1 MDWPVHSCQS
11 PSNNNN
17 YFVQGTGT
25 RYTQTL
31 YRIRLRLYAPNQR
44 VPDVVVKVVD
54 QLPDPGVKTTHDDWY
69 AQAWETEFGAV
80 LFGNASEKETEEA
93 TITEVPIDDV
103 TTAHN
108 EAVITTSDKTSSGD
122 ISSFNLDVSD
132 NPYFMTPPPM
142 ESPQY
147 RPHYRL

>member
-1 MDWPVHSCQS
+1 MKIAFKDSIWTGPYIVVKVLSS
-11 PSNNNN
+11 NN
-17 YFVQGTGT
+17 YFVQSTGT

-31 YRIRLRLYAPNQR
+31 YRIRLKLYAPNLR
-44 VPDVVVKVVD
+44 VPDVIVKMVD
-54 QLPDPGVKTTHDDWY
+54 QLPAPGVKTTDVDWY
-69 AQAWETEFGAV
+69 AQAWETEFV
-80 LFGNASEKETEEA
+80 EILFGNASEKETEET

-132 NPYFMTPPPM
+132 NLT
-142 ESPQY
+142 
-147 RPHYRL
+147 L